1 MQIHSKNGQYERHHN
16 QQGQSNNAQQANND
30 GNKNGRHNHG
40 AHNNDDIGR
49 AGRSGAGRRSLCA
62 CRSEV
67 MILMSGNEL
76 HHAGAPFLHRLG

>member
-49 AGRSGAGRRSLCA
+49 AGRSDAGRSFTAWGELIFDA
-62 CRSEV
+62 A
-67 MILMSGNEL
+67 ILAL
-76 HHAGAPFLHRLG
+76 